1 MTYMKLFLLW
11 LIPIIWSWISGWV
24 LHIIPLDHWTVNPT
38 IATICLVFGLML
50 TILVTRSI
58 DILTS
63 LRGT

>member
-24 LHIIPLDHWTVNPT
+24 LHIIPKDHWTVIPT
-38 IATICLVFGLML
+38 IATIWIVSCLIL
-50 TILVTRSI
+50 TILIIKSI
-58 DILTS
+58 DILSS